1 MAPKRRVEKLRSW
14 ETRVLFRQ
22 LTYHCWRPATAEF
35 SIGQSGTHRP
45 GLGVTGDDRRRPR
58 TSDIAWSKLRNRPE
72 YSKENKHKK
81 WWKLARQKLKIA
93 KAKTFLQSLK
103 GGLNFDQS
111 KIVYVSVT
119 SARSQ
124 RPWCDRKLFEASNIA
139 FIWTLEATII
149 SG

>member
-35 SIGQSGTHRP
+35 SIGQSGTHRH
-45 GLGVTGDDRRRPR
+45 LAWRNRRRPTRR